1 MNKSTLSRRRFLKNA
16 LAGTAGMAAY
26 ATTGLQVVNAAT
38 QNNQDYK
45 ALVCVF
51 LYGGNDAY
59 NLFHPMRG
67 DARAEYEAARST
79 LARPPGLE
87 IFPANTQFDGGLGF
101 DSAID
106 SLKPLFDSG
115 KLAIQ
120 GNVGGLIE
128 PVLNASGAEI
138 AGARLP
144 QGLFA
149 HDASQQNWMRGA
161 DLNQQFTGW
170 GGRLLDLLESANNDN
185 AYLRNMSLSG
195 GNFWQTGVEN
205 KPYSV
210 DASGSQPMRFI
221 NRGRLGKLRE
231 ESLQRYHENYE
242 NEHVL
247 GRLHSQL
254 LLNSVANNAALAEQL
269 AALEADESQPSFPNT
284 SLGQQLSAV
293 SRLIQIGKSNG
304 LKRQVFFVAMGGF
317 DTHDNQA
324 EVHPGLSQ
332 TFSDAMAAFY
342 QATETTGIAN
352 EVTSFTMSDFGRTI
366 RSNGNGTDHG
376 WGSHHFILGGAVNG
390 GQIYGDMPYQ
400 TRGTHLA
407 PTTANEQM
415 FASLARWFGVTDS
428 VIGDIF
434 PNLNNF
440 DASGINYFS
449 V

>member
-1 MNKSTLSRRRFLKNA
+1 MKKSPMNRRRFLKNA
-16 LAGTAGMAAY
+16 LAGGAGMAAY
-26 ATTGLQVVNAAT
+26 ASTGLQVVNAAT
-38 QNNQDYK
+38 QSNNDYK

-51 LYGGNDAY
+51 LYGGNDSY
-59 NLFHPMRG
+59 NLFTPMRG
-67 DARAEYEAARST
+67 DARSEYEAARST

-101 DSAID
+101 DNSID
-106 SLKPLFDSG
+106 ALKPLFDNG
-115 KLAIQ
+115 HLAIQ
-120 GNVGGLIE
+120 GNVGGLVE
-128 PVLNASGAEI
+128 PVLDATGREI

-170 GGRLLDLLESANNDN
+170 GGRLLDLLESGPSDNDF
-185 AYLRNMSLSG
+185 LRNMSLSG
-195 GNFWQTGVEN
+195 SNFWQTGIEN

-210 DASGSQPMRFI
+210 DSSGSQPMRFI

-231 ESLQRYHENYE
+231 QSLARYHENYE
-242 NEHVL
+242 NEHAL
-247 GRLHSQL
+247 GRLHSNL
-254 LLNSVANNAALAEQL
+254 LLNSVMNNAALAEQL
-269 AALEADESQPSFPNT
+269 KTLEEAEETTQFPDS
-284 SLGQQLSAV
+284 SLGQQLAAV
-293 SRLIQIGKSNG
+293 NRLIQIGKSNG

-324 EVHPGLSQ
+324 QVHPGLSQ

-342 QATETTGIAN
+342 QATETAGIAN

-366 RSNGNGTDHG
+366 RSNGDGTDHG
-376 WGSHHFILGGAVNG
+376 WGGHQLILGGAVNG
-390 GQIYGDMPYQ
+390 GNIYGDMPYQ

-428 VIGDIF
+428 VIGEIF
-434 PNLNNF
+434 PNLANF
-440 DASGINYFS
+440 DSNAINYF